1 MKSYNVPRS
10 ICYKVVICVIT
21 LNAGLYPISLTS
33 APLFGISE
41 KSYGFTL
48 GTADRGF
55 SIGGFYELQVSRK
68 FQANFQGSFFDVA
81 GESELPVYDIYTG
94 RTYKVGTKN
103 LLLVPLFGGVKYHP
117 FVDQI
122 ANNFSPLIMAGLG
135 PIIILDTPEVGN
147 FFERWNDVSTSISF
161 GGFLY
166 GGVEIY
172 LSSNSTATVT
182 MGYNVFP
189 MGGTVDGETNYN
201 GLIFKFMFGKRL
213 K

>member
-1 MKSYNVPRS
+1 MKSYNLTRS
-10 ICYKVVICVIT
+10 LCYKVVICVIV

-33 APLFGISE
+33 APLFGIS
-41 KSYGFTL
+41 KQSYGFTL
-48 GTADRGF
+48 GTADQGF

-68 FQANFQGSFFDVA
+68 FQANFQASLFNVA
-81 GESELPVYDIYTG
+81 GESEFPVYDRYTG
-94 RTYKVGTKN
+94 ITYKVGEKN

-117 FVDQI
+117 FIDQI

-135 PIIILDTPEVGN
+135 PIIILNTPEEGN
-147 FFERWNDVSTSISF
+147 FFERWNNVSTSVSF

-172 LSSNSTATVT
+172 LSSNSTAAVT
-182 MGYNVFP
+182 MGYNIFP
-189 MGGTVDGETNYN
+189 MGGKVDGETNYD